1 MIYWGSAGAGI
12 LFVCENAVLLTL
24 RSDEVKQP
32 GTWGIPGGSVTEDV
46 HWSPK
51 EQADKKPSLFQ
62 FWKGAKKET
71 EEELGSVPRRIKFFD
86 TVTYEDGSFTYV
98 TFLVRVSSHIKDNW
112 QFQLNWENDD
122 VQWFPTDD
130 LPEPLHFGVK
140 HVIKNMPEISG

>member
-12 LFVCENAVLLTL
+12 LFVCEDEVLLAL

-32 GTWGIPGGSVTEDV
+32 GTWGIPGGSVSEDV

-51 EQADKKPSLFQ
+51 EQADKKPSLFN
-62 FWKGAKKET
+62 FWKGAKKEA

-98 TFLVRVSSHIKDNW
+98 TFLVRIPSSTKNSW
-112 QFQLNWENDD
+112 QFELNWENDEAE
-122 VQWFPTDD
+122 WFPTNE
-130 LPEPLHFGVK
+130 LPEPLHFGLK
-140 HVIKNMPEISG
+140 YVIKSMPGIFD